1 MLYPI
6 YVHKD
11 EDGSASGF
19 APGVT
24 GLFFA
29 GDTIEECIID
39 AKSAFDAHFELLADD
54 GNEIPKAADIDSHL
68 DDEDCQNGFWF
79 MVEVDT
85 TRYEG
90 KAQKINIT
98 LPELLILKID
108 NFVSEH
114 PGYGSRSGFLA
125 QAARKELGKEG

>member
-11 EDGSASGF
+11 EDGTASGF
-19 APGVT
+19 APGVP

-29 GDTIEECIID
+29 GDTVEECIHD

-54 GNEIPKAADIDSHL
+54 GKEVPQAADIDSYL

-85 TRYEG
+85 TKYEG

-98 LPELLILKID
+98 LPELLICKID
-108 NFVSEH
+108 NFVSHH
-114 PGYGSRSGFLA
+114 PEYGSRSGFLA
-125 QAARKELGKEG
+125 AVARKEMSRAD